1 MMMSISRL
9 HLPPARLTGPDYPLG
24 CKTGGRTAAQ
34 GYPDPWSRDPAE
46 GILVG
51 VSVCTMWLLVRLP
64 LHNEQ
69 SQQNLTVASNLPCS
83 GRACGG
89 VQDGRR
95 PRGDLREREVRGR
108 RIHRGLHP
116 VQGRGRPGRR
126 PLPAFNIAPG
136 HRGGVH
142 RGCVCW
148 RM

>member
-1 MMMSISRL
+1 M
-9 HLPPARLTGPDYPLG
+9 
-24 CKTGGRTAAQ
+24 AQ
-34 GYPDPWSRDPAE
+34 GEEEHAHGAASLRGE
-46 GILVG
+46 LNV
-51 VSVCTMWLLVRLP
+51 V
-64 LHNEQ
+64 
-69 SQQNLTVASNLPCS
+69 SNLLCS

-108 RIHRGLHP
+108 RADRGLHP

-126 PLPAFNIAPG
+126 LLPALVVAPG
-136 HRGGVH
+136 HHSGVH